1 MGRTVAFRI
10 AKYYL
15 IYDGVHM
22 GHNRSRISTIFHDLE
37 EKQEGNNHQGEEQSW
52 YSYRDRLTRF
62 RGESRGK

>member
-1 MGRTVAFRI
+1 
-10 AKYYL
+10 
-15 IYDGVHM
+15 M